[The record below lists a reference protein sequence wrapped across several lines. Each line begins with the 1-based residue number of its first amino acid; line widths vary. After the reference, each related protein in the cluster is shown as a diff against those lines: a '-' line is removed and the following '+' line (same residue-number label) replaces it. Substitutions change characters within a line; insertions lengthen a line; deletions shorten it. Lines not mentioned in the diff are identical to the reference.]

1 MHVHTKIRTA
11 RFHYYKNVANSAHFK
26 QKLLQLFELL
36 YIIYFLCRFCH
47 FSIMI
52 TAYTMGLYVSA
63 AELICY
69 YLNQAAAF
77 IISVA
82 LFRHVFCTFLS
93 QR

>member
-1 MHVHTKIRTA
+1 MCTQKLEPLT
-11 RFHYYKNVANSAHFK
+11 FTTNKNVANSAHFK

-47 FSIMI
+47 FSII
-52 TAYTMGLYVSA
+52 INVYTMGLSA

-77 IISVA
+77 IISV
-82 LFRHVFCTFLS
+82 HC
-93 QR
+93 QK